1 MKASTSIGSCGPQG
15 SMVVRALKTYGG
27 YVSDTGNQDALYF
40 GNRSNGSNRGGH
52 DTRSRLYEVLL
63 RSAALNST

>member
-1 MKASTSIGSCGPQG
+1 
-15 SMVVRALKTYGG
+15 MVVRALKTYGG